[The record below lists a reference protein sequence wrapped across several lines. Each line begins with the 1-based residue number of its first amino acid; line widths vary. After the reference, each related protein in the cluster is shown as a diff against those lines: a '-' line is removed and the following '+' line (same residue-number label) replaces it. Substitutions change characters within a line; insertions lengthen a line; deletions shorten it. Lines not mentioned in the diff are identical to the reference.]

1 MEIERE
7 NLVLEMKV
15 LYASSGPPPIGK
27 KRGGNLEW
35 RTINA
40 FMYNIVT
47 FNQLYLAALY
57 WNLFAVP
64 ITKEKKKETNPNTM
78 QHLFMIVKL

>member
-1 MEIERE
+1 M
-7 NLVLEMKV
+7 
-15 LYASSGPPPIGK
+15 
-27 KRGGNLEW
+27 
-35 RTINA
+35 INV

-64 ITKEKKKETNPNTM
+64 ITKKKKKKKREKYKPQYHATPVYDSEVIIVL
-78 QHLFMIVKL
+78 HL

>member
-1 MEIERE
+1 MIAGLFHHQKE
-7 NLVLEMKV
+7 
-15 LYASSGPPPIGK
+15 
-27 KRGGNLEW
+27 KRKTL
-35 RTINA
+35 NA

-47 FNQLYLAALY
+47 SNQLYLAALY

-64 ITKEKKKETNPNTM
+64 NNKLKKNTNPNTM